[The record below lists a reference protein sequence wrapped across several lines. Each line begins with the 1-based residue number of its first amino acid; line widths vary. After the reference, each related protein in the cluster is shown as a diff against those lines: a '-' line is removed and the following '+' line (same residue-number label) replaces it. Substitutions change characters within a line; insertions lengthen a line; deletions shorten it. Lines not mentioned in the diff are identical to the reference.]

1 MEKIIAIILFLLLTL
16 FFFNSDYFERTF
28 FFNEIISLIG
38 FVFFLSKITRAKN
51 FKIKKGSYSFY
62 ILVFISICVFHLFY
76 SINKM
81 TSLYY
86 YARNTVILYSVFS
99 FYLGYYFFERYHAIA
114 LGFRKELLAVVSTSV
129 VFFKMILAR
138 YSGPIL
144 LPLFTGIKSLS
155 NVILLFALILI
166 HSAKEDALS
175 VAVIIPLFLL
185 VFLSRSFKEFSRYF
199 LAGVSLI
206 ILFFLYFFDNFMLY
220 KTGYYNY
227 FGNVQ
232 AIYNSHP
239 ALSVDINVTWRILLW
254 FRYIVERFPDNIIG
268 IGFGTPMLDYIAERR
283 SHWTG
288 NDEIHAH
295 VSGAHNS
302 YLTLLLRLGVVGF
315 YAVAMISRKVFKD
328 YFRVRKQGKFRQYI
342 PYYFV
347 WIGMFSLIIF
357 NLGLESPLR
366 AGLFWI
372 ATGFVAKIGT
382 KFLAA

>member
-1 MEKIIAIILFLLLTL
+1 MERIPTLFLFLLITG
-16 FFFNSDYFERTF
+16 FFFNSDYFERNF
-28 FFNEIISLIG
+28 FFNEVISFIG
-38 FVFFLSKITRAKN
+38 AMFFLLKIVRLKRVE
-51 FKIKKGSYSFY
+51 IKKRSYALY
-62 ILVFISICVFHLFY
+62 ILIFVAVCCFHLIY
-76 SINKM
+76 SLNKM
-81 TSLYY
+81 TSIYY
-86 YARNTVILYSVFS
+86 YARNSVILYSVFS
-99 FYLGYYFFERYHAIA
+99 FYLGYYFFERYHRIA
-114 LGFRKELLAVVSTSV
+114 LGIRKELLAVVSISV

-138 YSGPIL
+138 YSGPTL
-144 LPLFTGIKSLS
+144 LPLFTGVKSLS

-166 HSAKEDALS
+166 HSVKEDALS

-185 VFLSRSFKEFSRYF
+185 VFLSRNFQEFARYF
-199 LAGVSLI
+199 LAGFSLI
-206 ILFFLYFFDNFMLY
+206 ILFFLYFYDNFMLY

-232 AIYNSHP
+232 AIYDSHP
-239 ALSVDINVTWRILLW
+239 ALSLDINVTWRILLW

-302 YLTLLLRLGVVGF
+302 YLTLLLRLGIVGF
-315 YAVAMISRKVFKD
+315 YAIVMISRKVFKD
-328 YFRVRKQGKFRQYI
+328 YFYARKLANLKQYI

-347 WIGMFSLIIF
+347 WIGMFSLIVF

-366 AGLFWI
+366 AGLFWL

-382 KFLAA
+382 KF

>member
-1 MEKIIAIILFLLLTL
+1 MERITTFVLFILLTI
-16 FFFNSDYFERTF
+16 FFFNSDYFERNF
-28 FFNEIISLIG
+28 FFNEVISIIG
-38 FVFFLSKITRAKN
+38 MMFFLLKIVRLKR
-51 FKIKKGSYSFY
+51 FKIKKRSYTLY
-62 ILVFISICVFHLFY
+62 IFIFVAVCCFHLIY
-76 SINKM
+76 SLNKM
-81 TSLYY
+81 TSIYY
-86 YARNTVILYSVFS
+86 YARNSVILYSVFS
-99 FYLGYYFFERYHAIA
+99 FYLGYYFFEHYHRIA
-114 LGFRKELLAVVSTSV
+114 LGLRKELLAVVSTSV

-144 LPLFTGIKSLS
+144 LPLFTGVKSLS
-155 NVILLFALILI
+155 NVILLFALILT
-166 HSAKEDALS
+166 HSIKEDALS

-199 LAGVSLI
+199 LAGILLI
-206 ILFFLYFFDNFMLY
+206 VLFFLYFYDNFMLY

-232 AIYNSHP
+232 AIYDSHP
-239 ALSVDINVTWRILLW
+239 ALSIDINITWRILLW
-254 FRYIVERFPDNIIG
+254 FRYIVERFPENIIG

-302 YLTLLLRLGVVGF
+302 YLTILLRLGIIGF
-315 YAVAMISRKVFKD
+315 YAMFMISRKVFID
-328 YFRVRKQGKFRQYI
+328 YFQAIKTRGFKQYI

-366 AGLFWI
+366 AGLFWV
-372 ATGFVAKIGT
+372 ATGFVAKISS
-382 KFLAA
+382 KF

>member
-1 MEKIIAIILFLLLTL
+1 MERITTLFLFILLTL
-16 FFFNSDYFERTF
+16 FFFNSDYFERNF
-28 FFNEIISLIG
+28 FFNEVISFIG
-38 FVFFLSKITRAKN
+38 AIFFLMKIVRLKT
-51 FKIKKGSYSFY
+51 FKIKKRSYALY
-62 ILVFISICVFHLFY
+62 IFIFVAVCCFHLFY
-76 SINKM
+76 SLNKM

-86 YARNTVILYSVFS
+86 YARNSVILYSVFS
-99 FYLGYYFFERYHAIA
+99 FYLGYYFFERYHGIV
-114 LGFRKELLAVVSTSV
+114 LGFKKELLAVMSTSV

-144 LPLFTGIKSLS
+144 LPLFTGVKSIA
-155 NVILLFALILI
+155 NVILLFALILV
-166 HSAKEDALS
+166 HSVKEDALS

-199 LAGVSLI
+199 SIGILLI
-206 ILFFLYFFDNFMLY
+206 VVFFLYFYDNFMLY

-232 AIYNSHP
+232 AIYNSHRL
-239 ALSVDINVTWRILLW
+239 LSVDINVTWRILLW

-302 YLTLLLRLGVVGF
+302 YLTILLRLGITGF
-315 YAVAMISRKVFKD
+315 YAVFMISRKVFID
-328 YFRVRKQGKFRQYI
+328 YFQAIKTPRFKQYI

-347 WIGMFSLIIF
+347 WIGMFSLIVF

-366 AGLFWI
+366 AGLFWV
-372 ATGFVAKIGT
+372 ATGFVAKISS
-382 KFLAA
+382 KFH

>member
-1 MEKIIAIILFLLLTL
+1 MERITTLFLFLLLTV
-16 FFFNSDYFERTF
+16 FFFNSDYFERNF
-28 FFNEIISLIG
+28 FFNEVISFIG
-38 FVFFLSKITRAKN
+38 AMFFLLKIVRLKR
-51 FKIKKGSYSFY
+51 FKIERQSYELY
-62 ILVFISICVFHLFY
+62 LFIFVAVCCFHLIY
-76 SINKM
+76 SLNKM
-81 TSLYY
+81 TSFYY
-86 YARNTVILYSVFS
+86 YARNSVILYSVFS
-99 FYLGYYFFERYHAIA
+99 FYLGYYFFERYHGIV
-114 LGFRKELLAVVSTSV
+114 LGFRKELLVVMSTSV

-144 LPLFTGIKSLS
+144 LPLFTGVKSIS

-166 HSAKEDALS
+166 HSVKEDALS
-175 VAVIIPLFLL
+175 VAVIIPLFFL
-185 VFLSRSFKEFSRYF
+185 VFLSRNFKEFSRYF
-199 LAGVSLI
+199 LTGISLI
-206 ILFFLYFFDNFMLY
+206 VVFFLYFYDNFMLY

-227 FGNVQ
+227 FGNVH

-239 ALSVDINVTWRILLW
+239 ALSVDVNVTWRILLW

-315 YAVAMISRKVFKD
+315 YALVMISRKVFKD
-328 YFRVRKQGKFRQYI
+328 YFHARKLDKFKQYI

-347 WIGMFSLIIF
+347 WIGMFSLIVF

-366 AGLFWI
+366 AGLFWV

-382 KFLAA
+382 KF

>member
-1 MEKIIAIILFLLLTL
+1 MEKGISFLLFVLITI

-28 FFNEIISLIG
+28 FFNEIISLLG
-38 FVFFLSKITRAKN
+38 GACFFLKISRLKS
-51 FKIKKGSYSFY
+51 FRIEKGSYEFY
-62 ILVFISICVFHLFY
+62 ILIFLSICVFHLFY

-86 YARNTVILYSVFS
+86 YARNSVIFYSVFS
-99 FYLGYYFFERYHAIA
+99 FYLGYYFFDTYHRI
-114 LGFRKELLAVVSTSV
+114 AVVLKKEILIIMSSSI
-129 VFFKMILAR
+129 VFFKSILAR

-144 LPLFTGIKSLS
+144 LPLFTGVKSTP
-155 NVILLFALILI
+155 NILLLFSLILV
-166 HSAKEDALS
+166 HSVKEDALS
-175 VAVIIPLFLL
+175 VAVIIPLFMML
-185 VFLSRSFKEFSRYF
+185 FLSQNFKVFSRAF
-199 LAGVSLI
+199 LFVVLAIVIG
-206 ILFFLYFFDNFMLY
+206 FLYFYDNFMLY

-232 AIYNSHP
+232 AIYDSHP
-239 ALSVDINVTWRILLW
+239 ILSADINVTWRILLW

-268 IGFGTPMLDYIAERR
+268 IGFGTPMLDYIAERK

-302 YLTLLLRLGVVGF
+302 YITLLLRLGVVGF
-315 YAVAMISRKVFKD
+315 YAIFMISKKVFYD
-328 YFRVRKQGKFRQYI
+328 YFIVRQKRDFKQYI

-347 WIGMFSLIIF
+347 WIGMFSLIVF

-366 AGLFWI
+366 AGLFWVS
-372 ATGFVAKIGT
+372 TGFIAKIQT
-382 KFLAA
+382 KLG

>member
-1 MEKIIAIILFLLLTL
+1 MERIPTLFLFLLLTV
-16 FFFNSDYFERTF
+16 FFFNSDYFERNF
-28 FFNEIISLIG
+28 FFNEVISFIG
-38 FVFFLSKITRAKN
+38 AMFFLLKIVRLKR
-51 FKIKKGSYSFY
+51 FKIEKRSYTFY
-62 ILVFISICVFHLFY
+62 IFIFVAVCCFHLIY
-76 SINKM
+76 SLNKM
-81 TSLYY
+81 TSFYY
-86 YARNTVILYSVFS
+86 YARNSVILYSAFS
-99 FYLGYYFFERYHAIA
+99 FFLGYYFFERYHGIA
-114 LGFRKELLAVVSTSV
+114 LGFRKELLAVMSTSV

-144 LPLFTGIKSLS
+144 LPLFTGVKSMF

-166 HSAKEDALS
+166 HSVKEDALS

-185 VFLSRSFKEFSRYF
+185 VFLSRNFKEFSRYF
-199 LAGVSLI
+199 LIGITLTV
-206 ILFFLYFFDNFMLY
+206 LFFLYFYDNFMLY

-227 FGNVQ
+227 FGNVH
-232 AIYNSHP
+232 AIYDSHP

-315 YAVAMISRKVFKD
+315 YALVMISRKVFKD
-328 YFRVRKQGKFRQYI
+328 YFHARKLGNFKQYI

-347 WIGMFSLIIF
+347 WIGMFSLIVF

-366 AGLFWI
+366 AGLFWV

-382 KFLAA
+382 KF